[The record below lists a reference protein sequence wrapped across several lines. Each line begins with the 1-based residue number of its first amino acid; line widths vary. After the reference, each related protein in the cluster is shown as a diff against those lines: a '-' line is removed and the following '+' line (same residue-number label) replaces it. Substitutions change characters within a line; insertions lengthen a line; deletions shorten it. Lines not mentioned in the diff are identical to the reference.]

1 MDFNLIQTF
10 LIVAEYQSYSRAAE
24 HLGLTQPAI
33 SASMKRLEKE
43 TNKSLFVKDGR
54 QIKLTSV
61 AHQLLPKFH
70 QAFAMIN
77 DAISDQSTFRLS
89 CNEALIHRITPTN
102 TISICADTDL
112 PSLLNDLRL
121 KQIDLIISPTNIHD
135 PSFMSESIFEEP
147 MVVICR
153 QDHPRIAGK
162 IEQER
167 FYSEKHCRFVGDED
181 FPVSDTEIHQSGLQ
195 ERDVEMMTTSLS
207 GMMLYV
213 AKHDCL
219 GVLPLSLAQKW
230 QSALNLQVIQTPM
243 FSEPVS
249 YKLIFHKRDESSTS
263 HQRLRAWARDQF
275 ATGLNA

>member
-1 MDFNLIQTF
+1 
-10 LIVAEYQSYSRAAE
+10 
-24 HLGLTQPAI
+24 HQP
-33 SASMKRLEKE
+33 
-43 TNKSLFVKDGR
+43 
-54 QIKLTSV
+54 
-61 AHQLLPKFH
+61 
-70 QAFAMIN
+70 
-77 DAISDQSTFRLS
+77 
-89 CNEALIHRITPTN
+89 
-102 TISICADTDL
+102 
-112 PSLLNDLRL
+112 
-121 KQIDLIISPTNIHD
+121 
-135 PSFMSESIFEEP
+135 
-147 MVVICR
+147 
-153 QDHPRIAGK
+153 
-162 IEQER
+162 
-167 FYSEKHCRFVGDED
+167 
-181 FPVSDTEIHQSGLQ
+181 GLQ